1 MDEHNTQNNADIDEY
16 GIRLAEVDE
25 LKAQGQVV
33 YKDRFERTHTAID
46 VEGAYPKGNTRDF
59 ADITAG
65 PKPTVTIAG
74 RVMSVRS
81 HGKISFYN
89 IQDTTGQIQ
98 VALKQDILGDETY
111 TFLTEHIRVADFV
124 GITGEPFFTNQ
135 DKLAV
140 LATDVTILSKALR
153 PIPKEHFGIGDVE
166 TTYRQRYLDLILNKE
181 TRDRFIVRAKF
192 VQSLREYLLSNNFM
206 EVMTRTLQPV
216 AGGAMAETFNTHHNA
231 LDEDFALRISP
242 ELDLKMTIVGGF
254 ERVFEF
260 AINFRNEGMDPSHVQ
275 EFQMLEW
282 YCAYENY
289 ETGMKWTEEMLRK
302 AIQDS
307 LGRLN
312 FTVFD
317 KEGVE
322 HTVDFSQ
329 PIPRKKFADLLLEGA
344 GIHMLE
350 TPTKELVVKAV
361 SLGIDKKEAE
371 SRSRG
376 NLLDD
381 IYKKTVRPKL
391 IQPVFV
397 THYPVEIVPLARPT
411 DADPRIA
418 ESYQLVIASW
428 EVVKAYSELVDP
440 IVQRQKFEE
449 QAHAKAGRDKEA
461 MEINE
466 EFLRAME
473 HGLPPVTGWGM
484 GIERFVTLITGQKNL
499 RDVVLFPT
507 MKPCKDQ

>member
-1 MDEHNTQNNADIDEY
+1 M
-16 GIRLAEVDE
+16 
-25 LKAQGQVV
+25 
-33 YKDRFERTHTAID
+33 
-46 VEGAYPKGNTRDF
+46 
-59 ADITAG
+59 
-65 PKPTVTIAG
+65 
-74 RVMSVRS
+74 
-81 HGKISFYN
+81 
-89 IQDTTGQIQ
+89 
-98 VALKQDILGDETY
+98 
-111 TFLTEHIRVADFV
+111 
-124 GITGEPFFTNQ
+124 
-135 DKLAV
+135 
-140 LATDVTILSKALR
+140 
-153 PIPKEHFGIGDVE
+153 
-166 TTYRQRYLDLILNKE
+166 
-181 TRDRFIVRAKF
+181 
-192 VQSLREYLLSNNFM
+192 
-206 EVMTRTLQPV
+206 
-216 AGGAMAETFNTHHNA
+216 
-231 LDEDFALRISP
+231 
-242 ELDLKMTIVGGF
+242 
-254 ERVFEF
+254 
-260 AINFRNEGMDPSHVQ
+260 
-275 EFQMLEW
+275 
-282 YCAYENY
+282 
-289 ETGMKWTEEMLRK
+289 
-302 AIQDS
+302 
-307 LGRLN
+307 
-312 FTVFD
+312 
-317 KEGVE
+317 
-322 HTVDFSQ
+322 
-329 PIPRKKFADLLLEGA
+329 LLEGA

-449 QAHAKAGRDKEA
+449 QAHAKAGGDKEA